1 MVICNFS
8 SIALYWPSATD
19 WVLDLSCVLVSE
31 RQIAETTGEILER
44 DVSPTVLLKKKNCY
58 DI

>member
-44 DVSPTVLLKKKNCY
+44 DVSPIIKKKEL
-58 DI
+58 